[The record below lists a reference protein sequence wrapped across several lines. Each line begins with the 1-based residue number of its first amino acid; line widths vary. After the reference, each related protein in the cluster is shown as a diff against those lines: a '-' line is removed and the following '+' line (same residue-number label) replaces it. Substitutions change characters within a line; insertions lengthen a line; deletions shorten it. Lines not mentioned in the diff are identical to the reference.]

1 MANVPSQRWTVLDVL
16 SMARELAKTVDQQR
30 VISQQGKYIY
40 NLALSEIASLLN
52 GASDPSY
59 FTSAPLAPA
68 STIVIDKTATWSGS
82 GGAGSTIDFTF
93 TGGLSGIGV
102 GSLISG
108 AVVFTS
114 GGLVHTIV
122 GRIMNINS
130 NTASVYIV
138 AGTVPSYSESY
149 YYFHCNIEK
158 DSTGLLSANIANI
171 NYDKIIALVHSTY
184 GLCVNVSPNEF
195 FSIQR
200 QAFPHASYVEDII
213 WCQSGNEILLR
224 AGSKCTSGGTYTLYY
239 HRQPTYPT
247 NYDNTEYVDL
257 ADKWIPL
264 LVKRIYTFCILQTE
278 NDIPKNLAQE
288 MQLDYQQISG
298 FTTSEIANKMKRND
312 LALLAQRNQ

>member
-30 VISQQGKYIY
+30 IISQQGKYIY
-40 NLALSEIASLLN
+40 NLALSEIATLLN

-59 FTSAPLAPA
+59 FTSAPLTPA
-68 STIVIDKTATWSGS
+68 STIVVDKSATWTNAAGP
-82 GGAGSTIDFTF
+82 GSTIDLTF
-93 TGGLSGIGV
+93 TGGLSGVGV

-108 AVVFTS
+108 AVVNTS
-114 GGLVHTIV
+114 GVLIHTIV

-130 NTASVYIV
+130 NVASVYIID
-138 AGTVPSYSESY
+138 GTIPTYSELY
-149 YYFHCNIEK
+149 RFYCNIEK
-158 DSTGLLSANIANI
+158 DSTDLLSANIANI
-171 NYDKIIALVHSTY
+171 NYDKIVALVHSVY
-184 GLCVNVSPNEF
+184 GLCVNVFPSEF

-278 NDIPKNLAQE
+278 DDIPKNLAQE

-298 FTTSEIANKMKRND
+298 FTTSEIANKMKRSD
-312 LALLAQRNQ
+312 LSLLAQRNQ